1 MWTLTHAHSLDFPQ
15 VVSRNIYLYRSNSRY
30 RLTNIS
36 EDGKGALLV
45 EVERGEGEGEG
56 EGGKT
61 DNFS

>member
-1 MWTLTHAHSLDFPQ
+1 
-15 VVSRNIYLYRSNSRY
+15 VSRNIYLYRSNSRY